1 MGKITVLW
9 SSESF
14 QIANDDDD
22 DDDNNNN
29 SNNNNNNSNI
39 KLWSTFVIVLKK
51 LVGPQ
56 FDKKHSAY
64 GNTAHPLTIK
74 TDPKYIYIISSYRA
88 VNTLRLG

>member
-1 MGKITVLW
+1 MDKITVMW
-9 SSESF
+9 SSDSL

-22 DDDNNNN
+22 DDNNNY
-29 SNNNNNNSNI
+29 NNR
-39 KLWSTFVIVLKK
+39 KLWSTFVIVIQK

-56 FDKKHSAY
+56 FDTTHSAH
-64 GNTAHPLTIK
+64 GNTAHGNIAHPLTIK